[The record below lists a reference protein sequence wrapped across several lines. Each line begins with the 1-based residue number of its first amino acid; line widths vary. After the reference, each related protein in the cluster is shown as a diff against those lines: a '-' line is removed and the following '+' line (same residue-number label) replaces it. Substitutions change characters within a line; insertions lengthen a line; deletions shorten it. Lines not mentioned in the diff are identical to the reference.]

1 MSRTYPNWKEVA
13 AEHGIVIST
22 RLKNCLEGDCLTLET
37 FKSMSPTE
45 LRKIPNLGHH
55 SCQMAIDLQ
64 NALNGIVEPIP
75 RKFLDKDFLRK
86 TIPKTVK
93 ALGDVFEERGGF
105 DGVPDYLQEFISYV
119 DFFTSNL
126 PLSFRITK
134 DKQGKHSITLQY
146 SKHTL
151 VFVEKSP

>member
-55 SCQMAIDLQ
+55 SCQEAVDLQ
-64 NALNGIVEPIP
+64 NALNGNVEPIP
-75 RKFLDKDFLRK
+75 RKYLDRDFLKK
-86 TIPKTVK
+86 TVNKTVK
-93 ALGDVFEERGGF
+93 ALQDDLDERGGF
-105 DGVPDYLQEFISYV
+105 DAVPDYLQEFMSYV
-119 DFFTSNL
+119 DFTPNL

-146 SKHTL
+146 SKHVL
-151 VFVEKSP
+151 VFVEKPS

>member
-55 SCQMAIDLQ
+55 SCQAAIDLQ
-64 NALNGIVEPIP
+64 NVLNGIVEPIP
-75 RKFLDKDFLRK
+75 RKYLDRDFLKK
-86 TIPKTVK
+86 TINKTVK
-93 ALGDVFEERGGF
+93 ALQDDLDERGGF
-105 DGVPDYLQEFISYV
+105 DAVPDYLQEFMSYV
-119 DFFTSNL
+119 DFTPNL

-146 SKHTL
+146 SKHVL
-151 VFVEKSP
+151 VFVEKPS